1 MSGILSLNLSIALFL
16 KALVICDGSLL
27 ILVVLLGHYLRR
39 ALLGV
44 LRRQVLRGSLR
55 LISLLLSHYVS
66 PLELGLGSDMVI
78 EGVEI
83 VAHSLVRE
91 VLVGR
96 AVLLLDI
103 TLASQ
108 CPTTL
113 TM

>member
-1 MSGILSLNLSIALFL
+1 
-16 KALVICDGSLL
+16 
-27 ILVVLLGHYLRR
+27 
-39 ALLGV
+39 
-44 LRRQVLRGSLR
+44 
-55 LISLLLSHYVS
+55 
-66 PLELGLGSDMVI
+66 MVI

-96 AVLLLDI
+96 AVLLLER

-108 CPTTL
+108 CPTTF